1 MPDLSHQAVHQFWY
15 EYQDPSI
22 YRVITFM
29 EGVEDW
35 TVDDGTELDASL
47 QQLGDILDNLGGV
60 ELSAEQEFI
69 QLCASIKTG
78 RCLRILMALDMAY
91 PGAAAKVIMH
101 AEDNTQSD
109 SDVCGLFLR
118 RNIVFE
124 RLRLLSRVFAED
136 RIQLVIKA
144 LEDSSY
150 D

>member
-1 MPDLSHQAVHQFWY
+1 MPELSHQAVHQFWY

-35 TVDDGTELDASL
+35 TADDDQALDSHL
-47 QQLGDILDNLGGV
+47 QKLGDALDNIGQI
-60 ELSAEQEFI
+60 ELAAEEQLI
-69 QLCASIKTG
+69 KLCASVKTG

-91 PGAAAKVIMH
+91 PGSAAKVIMY
-101 AEDNTQSD
+101 AEDHTQGD
-109 SDVCGLFLR
+109 SDIYGVFLR

-124 RLRLLSRVFAED
+124 RLRLLSRVFSEE
-136 RIQLVIKA
+136 RIQLVVKA